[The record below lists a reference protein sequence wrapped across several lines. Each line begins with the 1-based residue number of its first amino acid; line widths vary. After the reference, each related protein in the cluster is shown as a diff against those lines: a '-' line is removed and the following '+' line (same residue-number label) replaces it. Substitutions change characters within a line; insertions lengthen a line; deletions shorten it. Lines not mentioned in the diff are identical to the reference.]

1 MSFPSSRK
9 GPQHVLIHFI
19 GNARIAGLEKDLN
32 LKGYDYNALLSI
44 FYISYIIFEIPGNA
58 LCKYM
63 GPGWFIPLC
72 VIGFGA
78 ASIGAAFVHD
88 FNALAGVR
96 FLLGVFEAAMLPA
109 NIYYLSRWYTRDE
122 LVFRICFFI
131 LSASLAG
138 AFGGLL
144 ASGILTL
151 DQVAGITRWRMIFFI
166 EGRLHT
172 TEAQTDS
179 RSDLN
184 TQE

>member
-1 MSFPSSRK
+1 M
-9 GPQHVLIHFI
+9 
-19 GNARIAGLEKDLN
+19 
-32 LKGYDYNALLSI
+32 KGYDYNALLSI
-44 FYISYIIFEIPGNA
+44 FYISYLIFEIPGNA
-58 LCKYM
+58 LCKYI
-63 GPGWFIPLC
+63 GPGWFIPGC

-78 ASIGAAFVHD
+78 ASIGAAFVTD
-88 FNALAGVR
+88 FASMAGVR

-151 DQVAGITRWRMIFFI
+151 DQVAGVTRWRMIFFI
-166 EGRLHT
+166 EGRLGYLT
-172 TEAQTDS
+172 S
-179 RSDLN
+179 
-184 TQE
+184 